1 MPNQPLPVKRI
12 EALDYLRGLAALG
25 IMVYH
30 LCLFSFGESD
40 ASSFLAKVKI
50 YAIAIFFVLSG
61 MALFVANEAS
71 LKPNSS
77 SIGKF
82 YLKRFF
88 RIFPL
93 LWLATAF
100 TYLLKSRPEMFTFN
114 HLIANITILPGI
126 IRPEAFEANGAW
138 SIGDELFF
146 YACFPVL
153 FFLQQKRQ
161 VYLVIMT
168 VISFIV
174 FCLFTFKWLNPTVNL
189 GFQWS
194 VYVSPFNHF
203 FYFVVGILIATLKP
217 TKTWIIGIVPWL
229 LLACLIAVIY
239 YPISGEPVVLVT
251 GVTRL
256 FFALATIIICYC
268 FYVYPFN
275 FLPVIV
281 KKWLLYLGKT
291 SYSIYLLHPLLYLA
305 VSKAFASFMPVNV
318 YFVIVFTICITIL
331 ISGIFYQKFELY
343 FINLGK
349 SIISKKPI
357 ASIKNTNL

>member
-1 MPNQPLPVKRI
+1 MPNQPLTVKRI

-30 LCLFSFGESD
+30 LNLFSFGESD
-40 ASSFLAKVKI
+40 ASSFLAKIKI

-61 MALFVANEAS
+61 MALFVANETS
-71 LKPNSS
+71 LKPNVI

-100 TYLLKSRPEMFTFN
+100 TYLLKSRSEMFTVN

-146 YACFPVL
+146 YACFPLL

-161 VYLVIMT
+161 LYLVVATI
-168 VISFIV
+168 ISFIV

-189 GFQWS
+189 GFQWAA
-194 VYVSPFNHF
+194 YVSPFNHF
-203 FYFVVGILIATLKP
+203 FYFVAGILIATLKP
-217 TKTWIIGIVPWL
+217 TKTWIIAIAPWL
-229 LLACLIAVIY
+229 LLACLVSVIY
-239 YPISGEPVVLVT
+239 YPIIGEPVVLVT

-256 FFALATIIICYC
+256 FFALVTIIICYC

-275 FLPVIV
+275 FLPSIV
-281 KKWLLYLGKT
+281 KKGLLYLGET
-291 SYSIYLLHPLLYLA
+291 SYSIYLLHPLVYLA

-318 YFVIVFTICITIL
+318 YFVIVITIGVTLL

-349 SIISKKPI
+349 SIINKKPI

>member
-1 MPNQPLPVKRI
+1 
-12 EALDYLRGLAALG
+12 
-25 IMVYH
+25 MVYH
-30 LCLFSFGESD
+30 LNLFSFGESD
-40 ASSFLAKVKI
+40 ASSFLAKIKI

-71 LKPNSS
+71 LKPNFS

-93 LWLATAF
+93 LWLATAC
-100 TYLLKSRPEMFTFN
+100 TYLLKSRPEMFTVN

-126 IRPEAFEANGAW
+126 IRPEAFEAIGAW

-161 VYLVIMT
+161 LYLVIVT

-174 FCLFTFKWLNPTVNL
+174 FWLFTFKWLNPEVNL

-194 VYVSPFNHF
+194 VYVSPFNQF
-203 FYFVVGILIATLKP
+203 FYFLVGILLANLKP
-217 TKTWIIGIVPWL
+217 TKTWIIGIAPWL
-229 LLACLIAVIY
+229 LLVCLVGVIY

-256 FFALATIIICYC
+256 FFALVTIIICYC

-275 FLPVIV
+275 FLPAIV
-281 KKWLLYLGKT
+281 KKWLLYLGET
-291 SYSIYLLHPLLYLA
+291 SYSIYLLHPLVYLA
-305 VSKAFASFMPVNV
+305 VSKFFASFMPVNV
-318 YFVIVFTICITIL
+318 YFVIVITICITLL